1 VPTSS
6 RHALTFV
13 LLTVLIDTIGFGIV
27 LPVLP
32 ALIRDLRHAG
42 LDDAARWGGWLAF
55 AYAAM
60 QFIFAPIIGNLSDR
74 FGRRPVLLASLAA
87 FGIDYLVMAFA
98 PTLV

>member
-1 VPTSS
+1 MIPWAVPTSS

-42 LDDAARWGGWLAF
+42 LDAAPPPPPPPLRSAHGPDRHDRVRDR
-55 AYAAM
+55 AAGS
-60 QFIFAPIIGNLSDR
+60 ARADSRPATRRARRRRAL
-74 FGRRPVLLASLAA
+74 GRL
-87 FGIDYLVMAFA
+87 
-98 PTLV
+98 